1 MHYDVF
7 NGDADGIIA
16 LLQLRLAEPKTS
28 TLVTGVKR
36 DIKLLKP
43 LKCRTSDSLTVL
55 DISMEKNKASL
66 EAILAVGAQVFYVDH
81 HKSGDIP
88 QNMNLKAHIN
98 LDANTCTALIVDE
111 LLNGRFHLWAI
122 TAAYGDNLLAKADEL
137 ADRAGLNREQK
148 EQLKELGTLIN
159 YNGYGAELADLH
171 FDPAQLFKHLLAYND
186 PFAVITDQHSPYPIL
201 KSAYQSDMDRAIAT
215 QASHQSDVLAVF
227 ELPNHVS
234 SRRISGVYGN
244 WLANQTP
251 DRAHAVLSVNEDGSY
266 TVSLRAPLNN
276 KQGAGDICA
285 QFLTGGGRAAAAG
298 INALPKAQV
307 GLFIQAVEAYYASS
321 YESK

>member
-186 PFAVITDQHSPYPIL
+186 PFAVIADQHSPYPIL

-227 ELPNHVS
+227 ELPNHAS

-307 GLFIQAVEAYYASS
+307 GLFIEAVEAYYASS